1 MSVFDDFETIL
12 DYAHMWNWAPD
23 WNVVKD
29 IYLRIPE
36 SYSVLTPFAYSYL
49 EELIRST
56 TSEYGIPILDRN
68 GKKNN
73 FKVGIS
79 VRPNTNIE
87 EIYEFLPFIHLVLVM
102 TVEPGKGGQTL
113 LTEMISK
120 IEKLKK
126 YTEENNIEIDIEVD
140 GGINCENVHLLK
152 EAGADIIVAGSAIIN
167 SENFGEVLKELNA

>member
-73 FKVGIS
+73 FKVGMGLIKLAK
-79 VRPNTNIE
+79 E
-87 EIYEFLPFIHLVLVM
+87 ENADKPEYIA
-102 TVEPGKGGQTL
+102 L
-113 LTEMISK
+113 LDK
-120 IEKLKK
+120 AKK
-126 YTEENNIEIDIEVD
+126 YFQYTYEDPTDENGRNKV
-140 GGINCENVHLLK
+140 VHGHLHPRFWSQ
-152 EAGADIIVAGSAIIN
+152 EAF
-167 SENFGEVLKELNA
+167 E

>member
-73 FKVGIS
+73 FKVGMGLI
-79 VRPNTNIE
+79 
-87 EIYEFLPFIHLVLVM
+87 
-102 TVEPGKGGQTL
+102 
-113 LTEMISK
+113 
-120 IEKLKK
+120 KLAK
-126 YTEENNIEIDIEVD
+126 EENADKPAYIALLDKAQKYLQYTYEDPTDENGRNKVVHGHLHPRFWSQEAFEQLIHDIAE
-140 GGINCENVHLLK
+140 LSPF
-152 EAGADIIVAGSAIIN
+152 AG
-167 SENFGEVLKELNA
+167 F